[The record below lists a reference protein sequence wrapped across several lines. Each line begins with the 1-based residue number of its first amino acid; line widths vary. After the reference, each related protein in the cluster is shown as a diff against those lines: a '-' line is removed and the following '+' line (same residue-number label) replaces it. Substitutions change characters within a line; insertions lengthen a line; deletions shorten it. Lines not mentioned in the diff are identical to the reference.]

1 MKKTIADKIKQKIN
15 RGEIKMRSRL
25 SVWFE
30 KIGIDSGITL
40 ILISLVL
47 IAGLISYW
55 ANNNNDLLFAGYGR
69 YGLLSF
75 AQSFPYLLLVTFI
88 FLFILLTILFR
99 KFDAS
104 YKKPFA
110 IILSLIFSLVLLFG
124 WFSNKQNF
132 GKKLYQ
138 REGRMFGIGMT
149 NNQNSVSGTVIEL
162 QKNLIII
169 KSDTKQIRII
179 VDDNTHFSYGT
190 PKIGSNIRSVGNW
203 ENENFK
209 AIGIRVFTDIDQGS
223 APGQGQGQQKG
234 MRWNK

>member
-1 MKKTIADKIKQKIN
+1 MKKTVADKIKQKIN
-15 RGEIKMRSRL
+15 KGEVKMRSRL
-25 SVWFE
+25 SILFE
-30 KIGIDSGITL
+30 KVGIDSGITL

-75 AQSFPYLLLVTFI
+75 IKSFPYLLLVTFV
-88 FLFILLTILFR
+88 FLFVLLTFLFR

-110 IILSLIFSLVLLFG
+110 IILSLIFSLILIFG
-124 WFSNKQNF
+124 WFSSKQNF

-138 REGRMFGIGMT
+138 REGRMFGIVMT

-179 VDDNTHFSYGT
+179 IDDNTHFSYGT
-190 PKIGSNIRSVGNW
+190 PKIGGYIRSVGNW
-203 ENENFK
+203 ENDSFK

-223 APGQGQGQQKG
+223 TPGQGQRKRM
-234 MRWNK
+234 MRN

>member
-1 MKKTIADKIKQKIN
+1 MKKTVADKIKQKIN
-15 RGEIKMRSRL
+15 KGEVKMRSRL
-25 SVWFE
+25 SILFE
-30 KIGIDSGITL
+30 KVGIDSGITL

-75 AQSFPYLLLVTFI
+75 VKSFPYLLLVTFI
-88 FLFILLTILFR
+88 FLFVLLTFLFR
-99 KFDAS
+99 KFDVS

-110 IILSLIFSLVLLFG
+110 IILSLIFSLILIFG
-124 WFSNKQNF
+124 WFSSKQNF

-149 NNQNSVSGTVIEL
+149 NNQNSVSGTVIEF

-169 KSDTKQIRII
+169 KSDTKQIKII
-179 VDDNTHFSYGT
+179 TDDNTHFSYGT
-190 PKIGSNIRSVGNW
+190 PKIGDYIRSVGNW
-203 ENENFK
+203 ENDSFM
-209 AIGIRVFTDIDQGS
+209 AIGIRVFTNIDQGS
-223 APGQGQGQQKG
+223 TPGQGQRKRM
-234 MRWNK
+234 MRN

>member
-1 MKKTIADKIKQKIN
+1 MKKTVADKIKQKIN
-15 RGEIKMRSRL
+15 NGEIKMRSRL
-25 SVWFE
+25 SILFE
-30 KIGIDSGITL
+30 KVGIDSGITL

-75 AQSFPYLLLVTFI
+75 VKSFPYLLLVTFI
-88 FLFILLTILFR
+88 FLFVLLTFLFR
-99 KFDAS
+99 KFDVS

-110 IILSLIFSLVLLFG
+110 IILSLIFSLILIFG
-124 WFSNKQNF
+124 WFSSKQNF

-138 REGRMFGIGMT
+138 REGRMFGIGMR

-179 VDDNTHFSYGT
+179 IDDNTHFSYGT
-190 PKIGSNIRSVGNW
+190 PKIESNIR
-203 ENENFK
+203 
-209 AIGIRVFTDIDQGS
+209 
-223 APGQGQGQQKG
+223 
-234 MRWNK
+234 

>member
-1 MKKTIADKIKQKIN
+1 MKKTVADKIKQKIN

-30 KIGIDSGITL
+30 KIGIDSGVTL
-40 ILISLVL
+40 ILISLVF

-55 ANNNNDLLFAGYGR
+55 TNNNNDLLFAGYGR

-75 AQSFPYLLLVTFI
+75 AQSFPYLLLILFI
-88 FLFILLTILFR
+88 FLFILLTMLFR

-104 YKKPFA
+104 YKKPFVV
-110 IILSLIFSLVLLFG
+110 ILSLILSLVLLFG
-124 WFSNKQNF
+124 WFSSKQNF

-138 REGRMFGIGMT
+138 REERMFGMGMT
-149 NNQNSVSGTVIEL
+149 NNQNSVSGTVIRL

-179 VDDNTHFSYGT
+179 VDSNTHFPFGQ
-190 PKIGSNIRSVGNW
+190 PKIGDLIRSTGSWN
-203 ENENFK
+203 NDNFK
-209 AIGIRVFTDIDQGS
+209 AIGIRIFRDDDSSMIRGR
-223 APGQGQGQQKG
+223 GQGRGVINNQ
-234 MRWNK
+234 

>member
-1 MKKTIADKIKQKIN
+1 MKKTVADKIKQKISK
-15 RGEIKMRSRL
+15 GEIKMRSRL

-30 KIGIDSGITL
+30 KIGIDGGITL

-47 IAGLISYW
+47 IVGLISYW
-55 ANNNNDLLFAGYGR
+55 ANNNSDLLFSGYGR

-75 AQSFPYLLLVTFI
+75 AKSFPYLLLVTFI
-88 FLFILLTILFR
+88 FLFGLLTFLFR

-110 IILSLIFSLVLLFG
+110 IILSLIFSLVLIFG
-124 WFSNKQNF
+124 WFSSKQNF

-179 VDDNTHFSYGT
+179 IDSNTHFPFGQ
-190 PKIGSNIRSVGNW
+190 PKIGDLIRSTGSWN
-203 ENENFK
+203 NENFK
-209 AIGIRVFTDIDQGS
+209 AIGIRVFSDVDPEFT
-223 APGQGQGQQKG
+223 PGQGQRKG
-234 MRWNK
+234 MMRNQN

>member
-1 MKKTIADKIKQKIN
+1 MKKTVADKIKQKISK
-15 RGEIKMRSRL
+15 GEIKMRSRL
-25 SVWFE
+25 SVLFE
-30 KIGIDSGITL
+30 KVGIDSGITL

-75 AQSFPYLLLVTFI
+75 VKSFPYLLLVTFI
-88 FLFILLTILFR
+88 FLFVLLTFLFR

-110 IILSLIFSLVLLFG
+110 IILSLIFSLVLIFG
-124 WFSNKQNF
+124 WFSSKQNF

-138 REGRMFGIGMT
+138 REGRMFGIGMR
-149 NNQNSVSGTVIEL
+149 NNQNSISGPVIEL

-179 VDDNTHFSYGT
+179 IDSNTHFPFGQ
-190 PKIGSNIRSVGNW
+190 PKIGDLIRSTGNW
-203 ENENFK
+203 ENDSFN

-223 APGQGQGQQKG
+223 TPGQGQRKRM
-234 MRWNK
+234 MRN

>member
-1 MKKTIADKIKQKIN
+1 MKKTAADKIKQRIN

-30 KIGIDSGITL
+30 KIGIDSGIVL

-75 AQSFPYLLLVTFI
+75 AQSFPYLLLVLFI
-88 FLFILLTILFR
+88 FLFILLTLLFR

-104 YKKPFA
+104 YKKPFF
-110 IILSLIFSLVLLFG
+110 IILSLIFSFVLLFG
-124 WFSNKQNF
+124 WFSSKQNF
-132 GKKLYQ
+132 GKELYQ
-138 REGRMFGIGMT
+138 REGRMFGVDMI
-149 NNQNSVSGTVIEL
+149 NNQNSVSGTVIQL
-162 QKNLIII
+162 QDNLVIINT
-169 KSDTKQIRII
+169 SDTKQIRII
-179 VDDNTHFSYGT
+179 IDSNTHFPYGK
-190 PKIGSNIRSVGNW
+190 PKIGSYIRSVGNW

-209 AIGIRVFTDIDQGS
+209 AIGIRVFNDIDQGLT
-223 APGQGQGQQKG
+223 PGQGQRKRM
-234 MRWNK
+234 MRN

>member
-1 MKKTIADKIKQKIN
+1 MKKTVADKIKQKIN
-15 RGEIKMRSRL
+15 KGEVKMRSRL
-25 SVWFE
+25 SILFE
-30 KIGIDSGITL
+30 KVGIDSGITL

-75 AQSFPYLLLVTFI
+75 VKSFPYLLLITFI
-88 FLFILLTILFR
+88 FLFVLLTFLFR
-99 KFDAS
+99 KFDVS

-110 IILSLIFSLVLLFG
+110 IILSLIFSLILIFG
-124 WFSNKQNF
+124 WFSSRQNF

-179 VDDNTHFSYGT
+179 IDDNTHFSYGT
-190 PKIGSNIRSVGNW
+190 PKIGDLIRSTGSWN
-203 ENENFK
+203 NDNFK
-209 AIGIRVFTDIDQGS
+209 AIGIRIFKDDDSITIRGRGRGVIKNQ
-223 APGQGQGQQKG
+223 
-234 MRWNK
+234 